1 MLYMIL
7 EVFEWQFLWTMREMA
22 AILKIQYGRQNA
34 LEKIGNMVFR
44 HLLTSLKKTQHVA
57 KL

>member
-1 MLYMIL
+1 MIL
-7 EVFEWQFLWTMREMA
+7 EVFEWQLLCTKREMA